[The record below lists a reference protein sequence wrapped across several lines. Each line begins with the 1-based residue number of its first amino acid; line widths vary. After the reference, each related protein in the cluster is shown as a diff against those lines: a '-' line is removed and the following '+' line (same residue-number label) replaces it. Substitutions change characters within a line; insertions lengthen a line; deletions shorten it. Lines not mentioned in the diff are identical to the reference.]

1 MQFKQNVKQIS
12 DKFKTSRNTSINEK
26 KKPAKLKNIFINYQG
41 LKEENPLKIF
51 VKKKNEL
58 IPFNNDRKKFITI
71 DAKRDTDFPLNEK
84 ELFDK
89 RKEKTNEYLI
99 NKIIKD
105 KYSFYKLSKSSKKN
119 SLFVTSKSGKKFIQM
134 GKMIESE
141 IDFRKKQIVIN
152 PITEKRITKADIFC
166 NDLINNKT
174 FTRNLSNDNLNPL
187 GEYSINNFVKKK
199 LHFAAKRI
207 YECIITNNP
216 MVLSSF
222 KITIN
227 PEIDCY
233 LVYAIDKVYKHFYS
247 YKDNL
252 NIDSIK
258 SLLHKEIKISDSI
271 STSAKNYSS
280 KYTNTIATLDSYNE
294 TFTYNKYPG
303 TNKAGS
309 NRFYPNFTNS
319 KYKLNNPSYGLL
331 DSHYGKNS
339 SLDREKHSGQMDLN
353 SSYFYNKI
361 KFTTNDGISYPTN
374 YSLNRIPINHENVTS
389 VSNSSKFVLI

>member
-222 KITIN
+222 RITIN
-227 PEIDCY
+227 PEIDSY
-233 LVYAIDKVYKHFYS
+233 LEYAIDKVYKHFYS
-247 YKDNL
+247 YRDNL

-258 SLLHKEIKISDSI
+258 SLLHKEINIEDGL
-271 STSAKNYSS
+271 STMAKMYSS
-280 KYTNTIATLDSYNE
+280 KYTNTIATLDSFNE
-294 TFTYNKYPG
+294 NFTYRKNPG
-303 TNKAGS
+303 SNKAEMK
-309 NRFYPNFTNS
+309 RFYPNFTNS
-319 KYKLNNPSYGLL
+319 KFKSNKPSNIFS
-331 DSHYGKNS
+331 DSHHEKHFT
-339 SLDREKHSGQMDLN
+339 LDREKLSGQIDFN
-353 SSYFYNKI
+353 STYFYKKNQ
-361 KFTTNDGISYPTN
+361 FNTNDRIYNPSN
-374 YSLNRIPINHENVTS
+374 YSLNHKQINNENVNS
-389 VSNSSKFVLI
+389 VSNSSKFGLI

>member
-1 MQFKQNVKQIS
+1 MQIKQNVKQIS
-12 DKFKTSRNTSINEK
+12 DRYKTSRITSFIDK
-26 KKPAKLKNIFINYQG
+26 KKPVKLKNIFINYEG
-41 LKEENPLKIF
+41 LKEEDPLKIF
-51 VKKKNEL
+51 VKKKNDL
-58 IPFNNDRKKFITI
+58 ILNNSNRKNLISTDI
-71 DAKRDTDFPLNEK
+71 KRETDFPLSEQ

-89 RKEKTNEYLI
+89 RKEKTNEYRI

-105 KYSFYKLSKSSKKN
+105 KYSFYKLSKSSKKDTFFSPN
-119 SLFVTSKSGKKFIQM
+119 VTGKKFIPI

-141 IDFRKKQIVIN
+141 IDFRKKQIIIN
-152 PITEKRITKADIFC
+152 PKTEKRVTKADIFS

-174 FTRNLSNDNLNPL
+174 ITRNRPNDNLNPL
-187 GEYSINNFVKKK
+187 GDYSTNHLVKKK